1 MGARVSREDY
11 EWVYTEEPH
20 ATRRKEIMGRLFFLI
35 FKINLEFI
43 VSVALLH
50 LKCICTQLMHD
61 RPVHAVWRYI
71 FDVFY
76 IKFRFCDYKHV
87 QNFIWCSIML
97 NKLTLYTC
105 FNILHNMGVVSISHR
120 ALKCL
125 SHVYNGER
133 FSLLKPNFF

>member
-20 ATRRKEIMGRLFFLI
+20 ATRRKEIMGRFFSWYLKWI
-35 FKINLEFI
+35 LEFI

-71 FDVFY
+71 FDVFLY
-76 IKFRFCDYKHV
+76 QVQIRFCDYKHV
-87 QNFIWCSIML
+87 QNYIWCSIML
-97 NKLTLYTC
+97 NKLKLFTC
-105 FNILHNMGVVSISHR
+105 FNILHNMKVRGLCWVSIKMFES
-120 ALKCL
+120 CL
-125 SHVYNGER
+125 
-133 FSLLKPNFF
+133 